1 MNKLLVH
8 LSRDL
13 LSKSIQHVFKALSNN
28 SQGVLSGLYI
38 YVGSKEVVFSG
49 SNASLTVQHRAC
61 ITDNNKIHIV
71 KKGSIVCPA
80 KYLYEIIRKLND
92 GNVVLEV
99 NEQLILSITS
109 GNTRVCLSGI
119 SPIDYPFIP
128 TTYHQYTG
136 KSIDVSSS
144 LLKSLIKQVAG
155 AVSTSEAKPILTGV
169 SLEVQGNQLTMIAT
183 DGVIRMASR
192 SIYIENE
199 RGFIGSAVIPG
210 VNLMEIVKLLD
221 DEGDGMV
228 TIQLSHHEIRF
239 IAQNQII
246 ESVLIEGLYP
256 STRNLVPTTYVS
268 EIILNVKSFRQV
280 IDRVFVLAD
289 HHLITIH
296 VSEKRLELKSS
307 TSEIGDVRD
316 ELLLEDK
323 NGENFSITIN
333 GKFLISTLRCIESD
347 NIRIRY
353 AGTKSPLVLLP
364 ASDNST
370 WLFLLTP
377 VMTRIN
383 DRYQNII

>member
-13 LSKSIQHVFKALSNN
+13 LAKSIQHVFKALSNN

-38 YVGSKEVVFSG
+38 YAGSKEIVFSG

-61 ITDNNKIHIV
+61 ITDNKFHIV
-71 KKGSIVCPA
+71 KEGSIVCPA

-109 GNTRVCLSGI
+109 GNTRVCLSGM

-128 TTYHQYTG
+128 TTYHQYKG

-169 SLEVQGNQLTMIAT
+169 SLGVQGNLLTMIAT
-183 DGVIRMASR
+183 DGVIRMATR
-192 SIYIENE
+192 SICIENGRE
-199 RGFIGSAVIPG
+199 FSGSAVIPG

-246 ESVLIEGLYP
+246 QSVLIEGLYP

-268 EIILNVKSFRQV
+268 EIILNIKSFRQV

-296 VSEKRLELKSS
+296 VSEKRLELISS

-323 NGENFSITIN
+323 NFSITIN
-333 GKFLISTLRCIESD
+333 AKYLLSTLRCIESD
-347 NIRIRY
+347 SIRIRY

-364 ASDNST
+364 ALDNST
-370 WLFLLTP
+370 WLFLLNP
-377 VMTRIN
+377 VMTRIY
-383 DRYQNII
+383 DRF

>member
-13 LSKSIQHVFKALSNN
+13 LAKAIQHVFKALSNN
-28 SQGVLSGLYI
+28 SYGVLSGLYI
-38 YVGSKEVVFSG
+38 SAGSKEVVFSG
-49 SNASLTVQHRAC
+49 SNASLTVQHRTS
-61 ITDNNKIHIV
+61 ITENNKIHIV
-71 KKGSIVCPA
+71 KEGSIVCPA

-109 GNTRVCLSGI
+109 GNTRVCLSGM
-119 SPIDYPFIP
+119 SPTGYPFMP
-128 TTYHQYTG
+128 KKYHQYSG
-136 KSIDVSSS
+136 NNIDVSSS

-155 AVSTSEAKPILTGV
+155 AVSTSEVKPILTGV
-169 SLEVQGNQLTMIAT
+169 SMEVQGNLFTMLAT
-183 DGVIRMASR
+183 DGVIRMATR
-192 SIYIENE
+192 SICIENS
-199 RGFIGSAVIPG
+199 RGFSGSAVIPG

-221 DEGDGMV
+221 GEGDEMV
-228 TIQLSHHEIRF
+228 TIQLNHHEIRF
-239 IAQNQII
+239 KTQNQLIQ
-246 ESVLIEGLYP
+246 SVLIEGLYP

-268 EIILNVKSFRQV
+268 EIILNINSFRQV

-289 HHLITIH
+289 HHLITIY
-296 VSEKRLELKSS
+296 VSEKRMKLISS

-316 ELLLEDK
+316 ELPLEDK

-333 GKFLISTLRCIESD
+333 AKFLISTLRCIESD
-347 NIRIRY
+347 SLRIRY

-370 WLFLLTP
+370 WLFLLNP
-377 VMTRIN
+377 VMTKIN
-383 DRYQNII
+383 DRF